1 MMQTTDLRER
11 DYLARSGWV
20 YRSAL
25 RTILGER
32 EMRSRLVV
40 IMKVRRQ
47 HATQVALIED
57 DDVVETFAAD

>member
-11 DYLARSGWV
+11 DYLARSGWG